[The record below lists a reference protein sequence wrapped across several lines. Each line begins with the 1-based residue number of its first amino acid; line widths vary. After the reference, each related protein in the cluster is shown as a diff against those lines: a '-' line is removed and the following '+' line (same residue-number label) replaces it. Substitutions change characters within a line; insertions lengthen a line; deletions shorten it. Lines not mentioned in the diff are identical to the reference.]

1 MEYNLTVNDAYVR
14 LMHRAVC
21 FYLDQWSGGD
31 PEEQQAYM
39 EMKRHMDKLML
50 ETMFDCL

>member
-14 LMHRAVC
+14 LMHRAVD
-21 FYLDQWSGGD
+21 FYLDQWTGGD
-31 PEEQQAYM
+31 PEEQKAFM
-39 EMKRHMDKLML
+39 AMKKHLDKLML

>member
-1 MEYNLTVNDAYVR
+1 MEYNLTVNDEYVR
-14 LMHRAVC
+14 LMHRAVS

-31 PEEQQAYM
+31 PIEQESLM
-39 EMKRHMDKLML
+39 ILKGHLDKLML